1 MLVIIK
7 EFHCYLENN
16 YYFKCLVRKTSN
28 FMVLNNLRNNVKNF
42 YFAPTQ
48 KFDKIWFWT
57 NDFSASLLWV
67 IAMTHMHR
75 LLWIYIFC
83 DVICHNNESEKF
95 QLFWL
100 IFMSHNICP
109 KMSLFKFDLS
119 HTVWVTKYES
129 AKLKFFRLINMTY
142 CITKNINSK

>member
-1 MLVIIK
+1 MQKIKTYIARIILLKFYADVTSHSRVIVHVL
-7 EFHCYLENN
+7 FLEHLR
-16 YYFKCLVRKTSN
+16 YFRFWN
-28 FMVLNNLRNNVKNF
+28 FKIQKYVYQLIANFILNSVESKFLNF
-42 YFAPTQ
+42 ITTPTQ

-109 KMSLFKFDLS
+109 
-119 HTVWVTKYES
+119 
-129 AKLKFFRLINMTY
+129 
-142 CITKNINSK
+142 